1 MANPITMPKFGQMTE
16 ESAIVEWRKKEGDK
30 IAKGDILFTVETD
43 KSVME
48 VEAFSDGTL
57 LKIVVAP
64 GVMVP
69 VQTIVGYIG
78 NPGEA
83 VPATPPPPAP
93 RPADKPP
100 VAQASVPVGSASV
113 SSPRAVSTGGDAYAT
128 SVVEKPSPI
137 LPLAP
142 SPTPAVFRISPRAAA
157 LAKRC
162 VIDATRITGSGPS
175 GRVVEKDVRA
185 YLDAR
190 GYDKLRVSPA
200 AKNLAMKEGID
211 LLAVTPGDG
220 GRIAVADVERA
231 IAERPKL
238 MNKMRQ
244 IIAQRLTQSKLTQP
258 HFYVTVSVDMTDLI
272 AYRNQLKAGGAPYTI
287 TDFISQAVVLC
298 LQEFPVV
305 NSSTDGKTTRW
316 HSHVNLGLA
325 VSIEGGLVVPVIRH
339 AEQLTLREIC
349 DLSKQLAEKA
359 RAGKLTPDEMTGGT
373 FTISNMGM
381 LNVENFGAI
390 INTGEGG
397 ILAVATTMKQ
407 PVVRDDKIVIRQ
419 MMKLTLSVDHRLID
433 GALGAQ
439 FVNAVKAKLEDI
451 ELWKRLA

>member
-69 VQTIVGYIG
+69 VQTVVGYIG

-83 VPATPPPPAP
+83 IPATPPPPAP
-93 RPADKPP
+93 AAPKPAAPKVEAVVARAVPSAPVVAPIAAVTAAATAPP
-100 VAQASVPVGSASV
+100 TPTSSVPV
-113 SSPRAVSTGGDAYAT
+113 
-128 SVVEKPSPI
+128 
-137 LPLAP
+137 L
-142 SPTPAVFRISPRAAA
+142 FRISPRAAA

-162 VIDATRITGSGPS
+162 VIDPSRITGSGPS

-190 GYDKLRVSPA
+190 GYNNLRVSPA
-200 AKNLAMKEGID
+200 AKNLAAKENVD
-211 LLAVTPGDG
+211 LLAVTPSDG
-220 GRIAVADVERA
+220 GRITVADVERA
-231 IAERPKL
+231 LAERPKP

-244 IIAQRLTQSKLTQP
+244 TIAQRLTQSKLTQP

-272 AYRNQLKAGGAPYTI
+272 AYRNQLKAAGAPYTI

-298 LQEFPVV
+298 LQEFPTV

-359 RAGKLTPDEMTGGT
+359 RAGKLTPDDMTGGT

-397 ILAVATTMKQ
+397 ILAIATTMKQ

-439 FVNAVKAKLEDI
+439 FVNAVKAKLEDL